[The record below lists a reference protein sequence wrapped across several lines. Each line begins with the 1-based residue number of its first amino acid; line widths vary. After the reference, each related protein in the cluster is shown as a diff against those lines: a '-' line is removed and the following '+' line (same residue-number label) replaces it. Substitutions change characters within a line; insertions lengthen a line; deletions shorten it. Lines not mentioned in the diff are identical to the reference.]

1 MSSDEAPETYSFQAE
16 INQLLSLIINTFY
29 TNKDVFMRELISN
42 ASDALNKA
50 RFNRSRAD
58 AASEEAASKVDHEYC
73 VRIVGDDK
81 ANTLTI
87 FDSGVGMTKQE
98 LIDNL
103 GTVAQSGTKSF
114 MQKILDGGGGEGG
127 DSVGSNVDS
136 MIGQFG
142 VGFYSA
148 YLIADRVSVT
158 TKSAAGGGDGD
169 GWHTWDST
177 ANGTFTI
184 GKAEAPPPC
193 GVGVAHG
200 TSIVLHLKETALEYL
215 KGDRITGLIQTYSQF
230 IQYPIY
236 LQVTRSR
243 EVEDKDENDDSA
255 DKKDEAE
262 KEDEAEEED
271 EAEKEGKVED
281 KDEVTVEDV
290 TEEEREREKNGDKG
304 DDATDDGKKKLR
316 VETYFEWEMQ
326 NEQKPIWVRSADEV
340 TDEEHCSFYK
350 SITKDWDG
358 PLCWRHIAA
367 EGALDFKGVIY
378 VPKRAP
384 FDLYDSNKKHS
395 IKLYVKR
402 VFVMDETNELVPEW
416 LKFLRGLVDSEDLPL
431 NISRELLQK
440 NQIVKL
446 IQKNLVKKCIEMF
459 TEMADE
465 RHEDYATFY
474 NNYSKCIK
482 LGVTDE
488 SKHKD
493 RLLKLLRYTTS
504 VSFHS
509 DDEKLMV
516 DGKKDAQMVSLDK
529 YVGRMKEGQKGIY
542 FITGETDKIIDESP
556 FIEKLK
562 NAGIEVL
569 YMSDPMDEYVMQG
582 LKEYDGRKF
591 ISCTRG
597 GEDMNIDEDA
607 ESDAEAAKAAKAAE
621 EARLKPLCERIRT
634 VLGNQVDSV
643 LVGSRLVESPCCL
656 VASQYGWTANMERIM
671 RAQALRDN
679 SRSEFMSARKIME
692 INPTHRIIEDLV
704 ARLERIKGETAGQA
718 QTQWTKGAE
727 EAEKAEK
734 GENKEKEEERDE
746 EDGEEG
752 QAQTEW
758 TKGAEDDDDD
768 DDDEKLIDDVIHL
781 MYESSLIDSGFTLDT
796 PKRFVSRINNMIC
809 LGLSLD
815 NEPLA
820 CPVDDP
826 SARVERV
833 EDPAEISRIV
843 EAQEAVNA
851 DRLGLGLGG
860 SALGGG
866 APQ

>member
-1 MSSDEAPETYSFQAE
+1 MRIDSHTPPKKAQVSNQPTNLLMSEEETDAPETYSFQAE

-29 TNKDVFMRELISN
+29 TNKDVFLRELISN

-58 AASEEAASKVDHEYC
+58 ASEEAGADAASEETAPNAEHEYC
-73 VRIVGDDK
+73 VRIVGDET
-81 ANTLTI
+81 ANTLTV

-114 MQKILDGGGGEGG
+114 MQKIIDGGGGGGGGGGEGTNAA
-127 DSVGSNVDS
+127 GSNVDS

-158 TKSAAGGGDGD
+158 TKSAGSGGGGT
-169 GWHTWDST
+169 WHTWDST

-184 GKAEAPPPC
+184 RTAEAPPSC

-200 TSIVLHLKETALEYL
+200 TSIVLHLKPTALDYL

-243 EVEDKDENDDSA
+243 EVEDEDAA
-255 DKKDEAE
+255 DK
-262 KEDEAEEED
+262 EDK
-271 EAEKEGKVED
+271 AEKEGED

-290 TEEEREREKNGDKG
+290 TEAEKDKG
-304 DDATDDGKKKLR
+304 GGDATDDGKKKLR
-316 VETYFEWEMQ
+316 VETYLEWERQ
-326 NEQKPIWVRSADEV
+326 NEQKPIWVRAADEV
-340 TDEEHCSFYK
+340 TDEDHCSFYK

-384 FDLYDSNKKHS
+384 FDLYDSTKKHS

-402 VFVMDETNELVPEW
+402 VFVMDETDELVPEW

-440 NQIVKL
+440 NQVVKL

-465 RHEDYATFY
+465 RPEDYATFY

-493 RLLKLLRYTTS
+493 KLLKLLRYTTS
-504 VSFHS
+504 VSLHS
-509 DDEKLMV
+509 DDEKLTV
-516 DGKKDAQMVSLDK
+516 DGKKDAQMVSLEK
-529 YVGRMKEGQKGIY
+529 YVGRMKKGQKGVY
-542 FITGETDKIIDESP
+542 FITGETDRIIDESP

-582 LKEYDGRKF
+582 LKEYDGHKF

-597 GEDMNIDEDA
+597 GEDMNIDEDPD

-692 INPTHRIIEDLV
+692 INPMHRIIEDLV
-704 ARLERIKGETAGQA
+704 ARLERIKGETAGEEEGQA
-718 QTQWTKGAE
+718 KRE
-727 EAEKAEK
+727 EKVEKAEKAEK
-734 GENKEKEEERDE
+734 GAEEED
-746 EDGEEG
+746 DGDG
-752 QAQTEW
+752 D
-758 TKGAEDDDDD
+758 GDG
-768 DDDEKLIDDVIHL
+768 EKLIDDVIHL

-815 NEPLA
+815 DEPLA

-843 EAQEAVNA
+843 EAQGAVDA
-851 DRLGLGLGG
+851 DLLGLGG
-860 SALGGG
+860 SA
-866 APQ
+866 PQ